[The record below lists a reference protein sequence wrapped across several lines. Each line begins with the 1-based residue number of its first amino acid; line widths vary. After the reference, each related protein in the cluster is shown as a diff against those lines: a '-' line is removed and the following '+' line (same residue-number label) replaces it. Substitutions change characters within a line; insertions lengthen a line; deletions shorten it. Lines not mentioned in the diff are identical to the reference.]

1 MESQEFYHTLVQC
14 EPDFCGHKE
23 LLDFMVEQEG
33 GQCWRW
39 TRLRLRS
46 SASFLTSRDKDKDKI
61 DFMDIDQIIWPFLS
75 FDLSYTFS
83 VSKYLIDCD
92 SERYFYI
99 VLYFFL

>member
-1 MESQEFYHTLVQC
+1 MRDRGLLPAEDLNVDVDRQRGSVLDEIEDIISLVLNIKRQ
-14 EPDFCGHKE
+14 
-23 LLDFMVEQEG
+23 
-33 GQCWRW
+33 
-39 TRLRLRS
+39 
-46 SASFLTSRDKDKDKI
+46 KDKI

-99 VLYFFL
+99 FLHFYL